1 MSVAVSYKLTGSG
14 WAECVLTV
22 DEQTIT
28 TTASYLSHALERLLQ
43 ATIDIV
49 KGHREAR
56 ASFDEEPG
64 EYRWLFKR
72 LNDQQVNIKILWFD
86 ELWNHKPD
94 EKGQLMFEAN
104 CRLRTLA
111 GAILSASQKVLAE
124 HGLTGYKDKWYEHE
138 FPLTTQNELKRL
150 LDEEKTAPKTES
162 I

>member
-1 MSVAVSYKLTGSG
+1 MSVEVSYKLTGSG
-14 WAECVLTV
+14 WAQCVLTV

-28 TTASYLSHALERLLQ
+28 TTASYLSHALESLLQ
-43 ATIDIV
+43 AIVDIV
-49 KGHREAR
+49 MGNTEAT

-72 LNDQQVNIKILWFD
+72 HNEQQVTVKILWFN
-86 ELWNHKPD
+86 ELWNHEPD
-94 EKGQLMFEAN
+94 EKGELLFEAT

-111 GAILSASQKVLAE
+111 GAILSASQQVLKE

-138 FPLTTQNELKRL
+138 FPLTAQNELKRL
-150 LDEEKTAPKTES
+150 LDEGKASLKTEN